1 MVFGQSG
8 SVMGSKM
15 LYTVGNVSQ
24 TGVNI
29 VVYNTTSV
37 STAGQDWGFSWTA
50 TGPY

>member
-1 MVFGQSG
+1 MVCGQSG

-15 LYTVGNVSQ
+15 LYTVGNVTLS
-24 TGVNI
+24 TVTI